1 MEITY
6 SKVNGWHVHF
16 HCYYIFNHELNRS
29 ESADFAGTYAAEW
42 VETAQRAGYAAPL
55 AKNQKFEVIDLHK
68 VSSIQAAAKYCT
80 LSKTAVTPQT
90 SKLGH
95 ELTNS
100 QSKIGKIKVHGNG
113 QKVLH
118 LTYWDFIRI
127 LSDKSEQ
134 SEHTLS
140 DKSGSRCRGYLRCTR
155 SLKPQVCKCHRWH
168 AYPGFLCLYAQDDPL
183 VHQPLS
189 IRRNSLRWFAQA
201 H

>member
-1 MEITY
+1 MNPPI
-6 SKVNGWHVHF
+6 SP
-16 HCYYIFNHELNRS
+16 
-29 ESADFAGTYAAEW
+29 GTYAAEW
-42 VETAQRAGYAAPL
+42 VETAKRAGYAAPL

-118 LTYWDFIRI
+118 LTYWV
-127 LSDKSEQ
+127 LSVFCQ
-134 SEHTLS
+134 INLS
-140 DKSGSRCRGYLRCTR
+140 SQNIHYRTKVGAG
-155 SLKPQVCKCHRWH
+155 
-168 AYPGFLCLYAQDDPL
+168 AGG
-183 VHQPLS
+183 
-189 IRRNSLRWFAQA
+189 I
-201 H
+201 